1 MKYIRLLSVFLLLS
15 GLCFSQ
21 TKVELFETG
30 KDHLQGG
37 RLITAVDY
45 FSNAIRLDTNF
56 AEAYY
61 YRGLTYIK
69 GAKSDCYEPAVKDF
83 YKCISLQPDG
93 NYWQAYFYIANQ
105 KLFPDTA
112 ALKYYDRAIDINPSN
127 YLLYQKRGFLKHW
140 NRMLSSAYQ
149 DYMKAV
155 ALNSLDVQSY
165 DYMANIDM
173 ENGHYFSA
181 ITQIN
186 KGLEVDPDNAKLYFT
201 KTEVLCRQ
209 NRVEEARKTYEMA
222 MKKAEKSEVYTKCSC
237 CDK

>member
-1 MKYIRLLSVFLLLS
+1 MKYPLLLSFFLFLS

-21 TKVELFETG
+21 TKEEFFEAG
-30 KDHLQGG
+30 KEQFENGW
-37 RLITAVDY
+37 LITAVDY
-45 FSNAIRLDTNF
+45 FSNAIKLDTNF
-56 AEAYY
+56 ADAYY

-69 GAKSDCYEPAVKDF
+69 GSKSDCYEPAVNDF
-83 YKCISLQPDG
+83 YKCISLQPDS
-93 NYWQAYFYIANQ
+93 NFWQAYFYIANQ

-112 ALKYYDRAIDINPSN
+112 ALKFYDRAIELNPSN
-127 YLLYQKRGFLKHW
+127 YLLYQKRGFLKQW
-140 NRMLSSAYQ
+140 NRMLSSAYK

-155 ALNSLDVQSY
+155 ALNKSDAQAY
-165 DYMANIDM
+165 DLMAKIDL

-209 NRVEEARKTYEMA
+209 NKVEEARKTHKLA
-222 MKKAEKSEVYTKCSC
+222 LKKAEKSVEYSTCSC
-237 CDK
+237 CEK